1 MDAMDSGCGMQ
12 RIEYDTRMLENQ
24 KLLREDAN
32 KRLREQRNQHFK
44 VPNTQ
49 RSHSTGLVCMAA

>member
-1 MDAMDSGCGMQ
+1 MDSGCGMQ

-49 RSHSTGLVCMAA
+49 P